1 MSGGLCADG
10 LEETKGG
17 RGPSPA
23 PQEGVVAGD
32 PWVLQLCTHQHS
44 PRRVPSL
51 PYKDHAPP
59 DVAAEETKKSP
70 AHKAEQ
76 PPASAPVTGE
86 QRKDL
91 QRGPT
96 QPELQPRVC
105 EKLAAP
111 EAWFLKAA
119 AVTPIL
125 TKQKVLG
132 HTLSHA
138 R

>member
-1 MSGGLCADG
+1 M
-10 LEETKGG
+10 
-17 RGPSPA
+17 
-23 PQEGVVAGD
+23 AGD

-44 PRRVPSL
+44 LRRVPGL

-59 DVAAEETKKSP
+59 DVAVEETKKSP
-70 AHKAEQ
+70 AHRAEQ
-76 PPASAPVTGE
+76 PAALTAVTGE

-96 QPELQPRVC
+96 QPELQPWLG

-111 EAWFLKAA
+111 EAGLLTAA
-119 AVTPIL
+119 AVISIL
-125 TKQKVLG
+125 TKQEVLC